1 MQDPTKFRNIA
12 IIAHVD
18 HGKTTLVDCML
29 KQAGVSIS
37 NERAMDSNE
46 LEQERGITILSKCT
60 GISYNG
66 YKINI
71 VDTPGH
77 QDFGGEVERIM
88 NMVDGVILVVCASE
102 GPMPQTRFVLKKAL
116 QRGLKPIVVVN
127 KVDRDTARVTE
138 VENEVF
144 DLFCNLNATEDQLEY
159 DLLMGSARNG
169 WVVKNMNDPKEN
181 IKALLDAIVER
192 IPHPVVDLK
201 KDFSMLVSQ
210 TESNQFFG
218 KMLIGRIA
226 AGKVSVGDKITTVD
240 QQGKVIE
247 NNKVF
252 KIIRRYGVH
261 QIELDSAV
269 AGDIVSIAGFEKTT
283 VTNTL
288 NTLGTTNV
296 IPVNLIFKL

>member
-1 MQDPTKFRNIA
+1 
-12 IIAHVD
+12 
-18 HGKTTLVDCML
+18 ML

-37 NERAMDSNE
+37 NERMMDSNE

-66 YKINI
+66 FKINI

-88 NMVDGVILVVCASE
+88 NMVDGVILVVCATE

-116 QRGLKPIVVVN
+116 HRGLKPIVVIN
-127 KVDRDTARVTE
+127 KVDRDTARITE

-144 DLFCNLNATEDQLEY
+144 ELFCDLNATEDQLDY

-169 WVVKNMNDPKEN
+169 WVVKNMTHPKEN
-181 IKALLDAIVER
+181 IKALLDAIIKS
-192 IPHPVVDLK
+192 IPNPKVDLK
-201 KDFSMLVSQ
+201 KEFSMLVSQ

-261 QIELDSAV
+261 QIELESAV

-288 NTLGTTNV
+288 NTIGNNAV
-296 IPVNLIFKL
+296 IQVFFFKS